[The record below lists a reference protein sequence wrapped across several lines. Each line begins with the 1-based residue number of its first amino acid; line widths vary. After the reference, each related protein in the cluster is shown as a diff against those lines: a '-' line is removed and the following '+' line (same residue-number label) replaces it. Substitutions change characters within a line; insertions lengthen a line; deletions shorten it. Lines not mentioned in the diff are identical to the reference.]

1 MIVKYPLKTFL
12 LSVGISA
19 AGVFGAQA
27 SDAVNFMI
35 VWLPAG
41 DKAAIYYGVDSG
53 IFAEA
58 DLDVTVSVGRG
69 SSDVVTKLATGTA
82 DIGSGGMAAL
92 LQAVATEN
100 VPVKAVLSVY
110 TIEPDA
116 IFTTE
121 DSGIASLQDLVG
133 KRVATATFSSS
144 NVVWPLLLQ
153 ENGIEPDAIEL
164 LKVDP
169 GALAPMLATGQI
181 DASINWLTVAPAFE
195 ATLTEA
201 GKSFKSLPWSDYGFD
216 GYGLSIFASD
226 RMIAER
232 PEVLKRFLAAY
243 LKATEAAIADPA
255 AAAAA
260 LKARVPEVDKE
271 IARRQWEASI
281 PLMINEVTEA
291 SGMGAFEPGLLQE
304 TWSWVARSQELDEDA
319 LDPAS
324 IIAIGFAG

>member
-35 VWLPAG
+35 DWLPAG